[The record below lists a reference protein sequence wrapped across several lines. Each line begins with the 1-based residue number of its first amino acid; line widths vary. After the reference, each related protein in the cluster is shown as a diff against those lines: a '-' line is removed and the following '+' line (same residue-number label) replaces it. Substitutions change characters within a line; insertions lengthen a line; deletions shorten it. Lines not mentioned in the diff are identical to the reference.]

1 MSIGSLR
8 ITCQEKTAKLYKE
21 QKMELVGVLGDA
33 WWIYYTLLV
42 IYITISIDRK
52 FVNKN
57 SLQDKK
63 DK

>member
-1 MSIGSLR
+1 
-8 ITCQEKTAKLYKE
+8 
-21 QKMELVGVLGDA
+21 MELVGVLGNA

-42 IYITISIDRK
+42 IYITISIERK